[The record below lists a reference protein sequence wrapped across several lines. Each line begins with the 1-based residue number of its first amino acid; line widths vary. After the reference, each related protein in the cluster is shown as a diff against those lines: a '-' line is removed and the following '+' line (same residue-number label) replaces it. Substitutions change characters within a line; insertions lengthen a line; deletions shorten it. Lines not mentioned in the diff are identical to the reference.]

1 MAESAAQ
8 QFAKMPSSSK
18 ILLLAL
24 MLVLI
29 GGAYY
34 ALFHSTLTSEIEAAQ
49 AAQVSLRAQLEESSS
64 LQAKFLA
71 LREELEQRKG
81 SEQQLV
87 RILPPKAEIAS
98 MLADLNRLAELSGLS
113 IETVEARPEVAET
126 YFFKIPVNLRLSG
139 RYHQLAK
146 FFYNVSRLQR
156 AINMENIVLAEPKSQ
171 GEELVLKVSVLAT
184 TFRRKDT

>member
-29 GGAYY
+29 GAAYY
-34 ALFHSTLTSEIEAAQ
+34 SLFHSSLTSEIEGAQ
-49 AAQVSLRAQLEESSS
+49 AQQLALQTQLQETNA

-71 LREELEQRKG
+71 LREELEQRKS
-81 SEQQLV
+81 SEQQLL

-98 MLADLNRLAELSGLS
+98 MLADLNRLAELSGLA
-113 IETVEARPEVAET
+113 IETVEPRPEVAET
-126 YFFKIPVNLRLSG
+126 YFYKIPVTLKLSG

-156 AINMENIVLAEPKSQ
+156 AINMESISIGNPTLR
-171 GEELVLKVSVLAT
+171 GEDLILNVGVRAT
-184 TFRRKDT
+184 AFRRKDV

>member
-1 MAESAAQ
+1 MAETPAQ

-49 AAQVSLRAQLEESSS
+49 AAQVALRAELQESTN
-64 LQAKFLA
+64 LQTKFLA

-113 IETVEARPEVAET
+113 IETVEPRPEVAET
-126 YFFKIPVNLRLSG
+126 YFFKIPVNLKLSG

-156 AINMENIVLAEPKSQ
+156 AINMESISIGNPTLR
-171 GEELVLKVSVLAT
+171 GEDLILNVGVRAT
-184 TFRRKDT
+184 AFRRKDV